1 MVGKTVSHYKILEK
15 LGEGGMGE
23 VYLAEDTE
31 LDRKIAL
38 KFLPPQYDEDAEI
51 KTRFKREAKAAAAL
65 NHPNII
71 TIYEVGEFEGKTYI
85 AMEYVEG
92 ESLKECLSRQELSLE
107 KSIEIAIEVC
117 KGLSEAHQAGIVHR
131 DIKPDNILINSKE
144 QVKIADFGLAKVKG
158 VSRLTKAESTL
169 GTVSYMSPEQTR
181 GEDVDQRSDIFSFG
195 AVLYEMITA
204 RLPFEGDYEAAI
216 TYSILHEEPEPVE
229 RFKANVPNGL
239 QTIIDKTLAKT
250 PDERYQHTDEI
261 IVDLKSLKTELKSGK
276 SVASSL
282 KSKSGRRNQIYLYG
296 SLATFLVLL
305 LLIVGKTYF
314 FPKQT
319 YTIDSIA
326 VLPLENL
333 IGDPK
338 EDYFVN
344 GMTAELIS
352 KLCRLENLQVTSLRG
367 AQQDIRQ
374 VGAEFRVRY
383 VLSGSVRKAG
393 ERVRVTVKLTDAST
407 GFHLWSDDFDGEL
420 NDLFALQEETAL
432 KIAEALN
439 FQLTPEETEA
449 FRRRYTENS
458 KAYDAFL
465 RGWALIESFHV
476 SLSVPEERLEAAQKH
491 FEEALASDPNYALA
505 LAGLSIIH
513 SYSYY
518 FKIDATPEC
527 LQRAEDLARRALA
540 LDPQLSEAHVA
551 LAEPYSMKGD
561 FANAIAEFRQ
571 GLRHD
576 RSDPRDAF
584 AWCHLAFAYN
594 AQTPS
599 DPKAAE
605 EAARAAIRLHNP
617 VTSGH
622 TLSSAWRS
630 SSRPAMRKPSPHMNT
645 PCNRTP
651 TSIQL

>member
-1 MVGKTVSHYKILEK
+1 MVGKTISHYKILEK
-15 LGEGGMGE
+15 LGKGGMGE

-204 RLPFEGDYEAAI
+204 RIPFEGDYEAAI

-305 LLIVGKTYF
+305 VLIVGKTYF
-314 FPKQT
+314 FPNRRTPSTQ
-319 YTIDSIA
+319 
-326 VLPLENL
+326 LLC
-333 IGDPK
+333 
-338 EDYFVN
+338 
-344 GMTAELIS
+344 
-352 KLCRLENLQVTSLRG
+352 CRLRIS
-367 AQQDIRQ
+367 
-374 VGAEFRVRY
+374 
-383 VLSGSVRKAG
+383 
-393 ERVRVTVKLTDAST
+393 
-407 GFHLWSDDFDGEL
+407 
-420 NDLFALQEETAL
+420 
-432 KIAEALN
+432 
-439 FQLTPEETEA
+439 
-449 FRRRYTENS
+449 
-458 KAYDAFL
+458 
-465 RGWALIESFHV
+465 
-476 SLSVPEERLEAAQKH
+476 
-491 FEEALASDPNYALA
+491 
-505 LAGLSIIH
+505 
-513 SYSYY
+513 
-518 FKIDATPEC
+518 
-527 LQRAEDLARRALA
+527 
-540 LDPQLSEAHVA
+540 
-551 LAEPYSMKGD
+551 
-561 FANAIAEFRQ
+561 
-571 GLRHD
+571 
-576 RSDPRDAF
+576 
-584 AWCHLAFAYN
+584 
-594 AQTPS
+594 
-599 DPKAAE
+599 
-605 EAARAAIRLHNP
+605 
-617 VTSGH
+617 
-622 TLSSAWRS
+622 
-630 SSRPAMRKPSPHMNT
+630 
-645 PCNRTP
+645 
-651 TSIQL
+651 